1 VSPIPR
7 AGNSH
12 PPGWAQI
19 AVLRYSHQRDDV
31 PRTLGARLRDSCR
44 TMDGDL
50 DDVARTG
57 VPMPVVNLAFELRGV
72 EKLEPGEY
80 LPKIETIP
88 FQH

>member
-1 VSPIPR
+1 
-7 AGNSH
+7 
-12 PPGWAQI
+12 
-19 AVLRYSHQRDDV
+19 
-31 PRTLGARLRDSCR
+31 
-44 TMDGDL
+44 MDGDL